1 MVHDLPHEIPV
12 NATQS
17 IETQKLM
24 TLATIL
30 IKKRDSTNLIRWQC
44 TKGFL
49 NCASEILIFLNR
61 RISNI
66 QTGS

>member
-30 IKKRDSTNLIRWQC
+30 MKNKETQLTSLGGNVQ
-44 TKGFL
+44 KV
-49 NCASEILIFLNR
+49 S
-61 RISNI
+61 
-66 QTGS
+66 